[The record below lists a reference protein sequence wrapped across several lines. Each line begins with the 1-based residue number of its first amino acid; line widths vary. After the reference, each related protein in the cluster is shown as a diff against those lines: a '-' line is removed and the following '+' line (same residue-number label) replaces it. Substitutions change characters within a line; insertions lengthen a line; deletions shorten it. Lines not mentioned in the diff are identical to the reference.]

1 MTFTYLT
8 LDLTQ
13 ISEERIMFHYVWAII
28 VQKVFLFQLEM
39 LMPMHLETSCFL
51 TKNNCE

>member
-13 ISEERIMFHYVWAII
+13 ISEERIMFHDVWAKIA
-28 VQKVFLFQLEM
+28 QKVFLFQLEM